1 MWGRRGHSVGARPG
15 PVALSGVSIPGG
27 RLSNAEPWAR
37 PSAPVQRVWG
47 LSVHI
52 SNKAPGDAV
61 EGAETPLRERWPGSE
76 PPTLLVSFSKSV
88 LSTHTAVGEFTKATL
103 REGQVQEGPL
113 SGRSELPKLSPLG
126 RRIRDWCQLLSPMQL
141 PSVPLGQQGPGR
153 TLPSLL
159 HVPPPGP
166 PRRPG
171 CLGSGSVHK
180 PHNWTWRTPAGLRGP
195 GEEQGQGLTSLGWGG
210 QGHQQGPLGTKGTE
224 IGSWPPWRSG
234 RLRQLC
240 DPVLS
245 LAPLTRQ
252 PAVPFPPIPGACRGA
267 GAR

>member
-37 PSAPVQRVWG
+37 PSAPVQRVRG

-159 HVPPPGP
+159 HVPPPALPAALVALARGLCTNRTTGHGEPLLDSEGP
-166 PRRPG
+166 EKSKARA
-171 CLGSGSVHK
+171 S
-180 PHNWTWRTPAGLRGP
+180 
-195 GEEQGQGLTSLGWGG
+195 
-210 QGHQQGPLGTKGTE
+210 
-224 IGSWPPWRSG
+224 
-234 RLRQLC
+234 
-240 DPVLS
+240 PVLGGVGR
-245 LAPLTRQ
+245 ATNKGPWAQRAQ
-252 PAVPFPPIPGACRGA
+252 R
-267 GAR
+267 